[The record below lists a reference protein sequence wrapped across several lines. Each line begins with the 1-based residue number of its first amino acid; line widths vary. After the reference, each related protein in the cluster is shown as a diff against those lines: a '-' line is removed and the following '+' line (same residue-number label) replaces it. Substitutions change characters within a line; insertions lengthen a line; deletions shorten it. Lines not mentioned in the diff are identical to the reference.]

1 MISKSDFQTY
11 PCIRVIVCSG
21 EKTGSTSLYY
31 CFLPYGVL
39 HTHGY
44 NGKYID
50 DILKNQ
56 KEKTFIILS
65 YRTPIERIIS
75 AFFPFKNQKK
85 RCTNDVR
92 RTHGLF

>member
-31 CFLPYGVL
+31 CFLP
-39 HTHGY
+39 Y